1 MKGLFK
7 NPRMSHPITQPL
19 RPLTDA
25 ERSELARVSHAS
37 SERLNRHQRAI
48 ALLAVEGGKPLTE
61 AAKAA
66 GWKAQKT
73 VARLIRR
80 FHERGLAALDDLPRS
95 GHPRRYGPTER
106 ARMIQELRRSPLRK
120 EDGTATWSLTTLRRT
135 LREAPDGLPQVST
148 FTLLYTIHEA
158 GYSWQKSRTWCET
171 GKTLRKKDG
180 RVEESYDEYTQ
191 EKTAVIER
199 AYLIGEQLGLQVW
212 CEDEAGPYQTIP
224 QPGWSWQFENQP
236 ARQAHQYLR
245 GETAKLLTL
254 FRPAIGELRAQAV
267 KQSTNA
273 ILHPWLQRELTA
285 ILKQCPPA
293 PEAVP
298 LGRRWQDW
306 DIYPAADQLDRF
318 FPPVRMLL
326 IWDNLAGHKS
336 HSMVQWCAEHGILLL
351 STPNAGSW
359 LNMAESVQRIIK
371 RRALQGY
378 HTYDV
383 EILKQ
388 WLVDAVAGWNRH
400 PTPFIWGGKR
410 HARRD
415 RAYARRHRVG
425 GSGATA
431 AYVIPRRLRSVH
443 YYRRAA

>member
-1 MKGLFK
+1 M
-7 NPRMSHPITQPL
+7 PHPITQSL
-19 RPLTDA
+19 RPLADT
-25 ERSELARVSHAS
+25 ERSELTRISHAS
-37 SERLNRHQRAI
+37 SERLSHHQRAV
-48 ALLAVEGGKPLTE
+48 ALLAVEAGKNLTD

-73 VARLIRR
+73 VTRLIRR
-80 FHERGLAALDDLPRS
+80 FNERGLAALDDLPRR
-95 GHPRRYGPTER
+95 GRPRRYGPSER
-106 ARMIQELRRSPLRK
+106 ARIVQELRRSPLRK
-120 EDGTATWSLTTLRRT
+120 EDGTATWSLTTLRCA
-135 LREAPDGLPQVST
+135 LREALDGLPQVST
-148 FTLLYTIHEA
+148 FTLLSVIHEA

-191 EKTAVIER
+191 EKSQMIER
-199 AYLIGEQLGLQVW
+199 AYVIGERLGLQVW

-224 QPGWSWQFENQP
+224 QPGESWQLENHP

-254 FRPAIGELRAQAV
+254 FRPATGELRAEAV
-267 KQSTNA
+267 QQSTNA
-273 ILHPWLQRELTA
+273 ILHPWLQRELTT

-293 PEAVP
+293 PETVP
-298 LGRRWQDW
+298 IGRRWQDW

-388 WLVDAVAGWNRH
+388 WLTDAVAGWNRH

-431 AYVIPRRLRSVH
+431 ACIIPRRLRSVR